1 MNKQTHAATG
11 STPPSKAQLDVTI
24 EQVRRLVAKLKEK
37 GIDADHDAAM
47 DVS

>member
-37 GIDADHDAAM
+37 ETQSKKTPAK
-47 DVS
+47 